1 MDGSAGGESG
11 RRPATASADGS
22 GLPDSPEQLA
32 SLTPLRGIAALWVV
46 IFHFCWYFPA
56 VHPER
61 YTGAV
66 YKGYLA
72 VDMFFVLSGFVITH
86 VYKEGF
92 ARRVTG
98 QRYRDFLKARVA
110 RIYPLH
116 ITVLLLFVA
125 TATAERAASYA
136 LRGSFEPIPLLG
148 ERSVGGFFAN
158 LVMLQGLWARELSWN
173 DPSWSISLEFLAYLL
188 FPLLVPVLW
197 RAGPAAKAGLG
208 GLLVVALGWLAYRT
222 GGYLNQ
228 WNGTYAILR
237 CLPEFLAGMLLY
249 SAYQSGIFASVL
261 ATDAAL
267 AAVVLLLAALLHL
280 GAPDLAI
287 IPLFPLLILAA
298 VRNTGRFS
306 PLLNSAPLVWLGDI
320 SYSLYLLHWFVLFV
334 TTEIARRVPGLDF
347 AKLPLAPSLLL
358 ITVLIAI
365 SLALATAQLSIYRGH
380 RAPLAA
386 PTPRCRPPGSGR
398 GGRFTK
404 VSRGSS
410 NLWRRRGS
418 PVQLTGKNTRDRS
431 KRVVLSD
438 HRCAQTVIA
447 SAFPMARGGSRC
459 PTR

>member
-1 MDGSAGGESG
+1 MGGRVASERERAEDDSG
-11 RRPATASADGS
+11 CGRQRSS
-22 GLPDSPEQLA
+22 GSPEQLA
-32 SLTPLRGIAALWVV
+32 SLTPLRGIAALRVV
-46 IFHFCWYFPA
+46 IFHFCWYFPT

-72 VDMFFVLSGFVITH
+72 VDLFFVLSGFVITH
-86 VYKEGF
+86 VYKDGF
-92 ARRVTG
+92 AQRVTG
-98 QRYRDFLKARVA
+98 RRYRDFLKARVA

-148 ERSVGGFFAN
+148 ERSLGGFLAN

-188 FPLLVPVLW
+188 FPLLFPVLC
-197 RAGPAAKAGLG
+197 RAGPAAKAGMG

-222 GGYLNQ
+222 GGYFNQ

-249 SAYQSGIFASVL
+249 SVHQSGIFASVL
-261 ATDAAL
+261 ITDAAL
-267 AAVVLLLAALLHL
+267 AAVVLPLAALLHL

-298 VRNTGRFS
+298 VRNTGRLS
-306 PLLNSAPLVWLGDI
+306 PLLNSPPLVWLGEI

-334 TTEIARRVPGLDF
+334 TTEIARRLPELDF
-347 AKLPLAPSLLL
+347 ANLPLAPSLTL
-358 ITVLIAI
+358 IAVLIAV
-365 SLALATAQLSIYRGH
+365 SLALATLSFRFIEVTGRRWLRQCLDVG
-380 RAPLAA
+380 
-386 PTPRCRPPGSGR
+386 RPSA
-398 GGRFTK
+398 
-404 VSRGSS
+404 
-410 NLWRRRGS
+410 LM
-418 PVQLTGKNTRDRS
+418 
-431 KRVVLSD
+431 RV
-438 HRCAQTVIA
+438 
-447 SAFPMARGGSRC
+447 AFPR
-459 PTR
+459 

>member
-1 MDGSAGGESG
+1 MGGRVASERERAGDDGRQLSAG
-11 RRPATASADGS
+11 
-22 GLPDSPEQLA
+22 SPEQLA

-72 VDMFFVLSGFVITH
+72 VDLFFVLSGFVITH

-92 ARRVTG
+92 AQRLTGRR
-98 QRYRDFLKARVA
+98 YSDFLKARVA

-125 TATAERAASYA
+125 AATAERAASYA

-148 ERSVGGFFAN
+148 ERSLGGFLAN
-158 LVMLQGLWARELSWN
+158 LVLLQGLWARELSWN

-188 FPLLVPVLW
+188 FPLFFPVFW
-197 RAGPAAKAGLG
+197 RAGPATKAGIG
-208 GLLVVALGWLAYRT
+208 GLLLVALGWLAYRT
-222 GGYLNQ
+222 GDYFNQ

-249 SAYQSGIFASVL
+249 SGYQSGVFASLL

-298 VRNTGRFS
+298 VRNAGRFS
-306 PLLNSAPLVWLGDI
+306 PLLNSPPLVRLGDI

-334 TTEIARRVPGLDF
+334 ATEIARRLPGLDF
-347 AKLPLAPSLLL
+347 AKLPPAPSLSL
-358 ITVLIAI
+358 ITALIAI
-365 SLALATAQLSIYRGH
+365 SLALATLSFRFIEVTGRRWLRQRLDVG
-380 RAPLAA
+380 RPAA
-386 PTPRCRPPGSGR
+386 VMGSG
-398 GGRFTK
+398 
-404 VSRGSS
+404 
-410 NLWRRRGS
+410 
-418 PVQLTGKNTRDRS
+418 
-431 KRVVLSD
+431 
-438 HRCAQTVIA
+438 A
-447 SAFPMARGGSRC
+447 
-459 PTR
+459 

>member
-1 MDGSAGGESG
+1 MGGRVASGARAGGGDGGGRKRSSG
-11 RRPATASADGS
+11 
-22 GLPDSPEQLA
+22 SPEQLA
-32 SLTPLRGIAALWVV
+32 SLTPLRGLAALWVV

-72 VDMFFVLSGFVITH
+72 VDLFFVLSGFVITH

-92 ARRVTG
+92 AQRITG
-98 QRYRDFLKARVA
+98 RRYRDFLKARVA

-148 ERSVGGFFAN
+148 ERSLGGFFAN

-173 DPSWSISLEFLAYLL
+173 DPAWSISLEFLAYLL
-188 FPLLVPVLW
+188 FPLLFPVLW

-222 GGYLNQ
+222 GGYFNQ

-249 SAYQSGIFASVL
+249 SGYQSGIFASVL
-261 ATDAAL
+261 ATDAML

-298 VRNTGRFS
+298 VRNTGRLS
-306 PLLNSAPLVWLGDI
+306 PLLNSPPLVWLGDI

-347 AKLPLAPSLLL
+347 ANLPLAPSLALV
-358 ITVLIAI
+358 TALIAV
-365 SLALATAQLSIYRGH
+365 SLALATLSFRFIEVTGRRWLRHCLDVG
-380 RAPLAA
+380 
-386 PTPRCRPPGSGR
+386 RP
-398 GGRFTK
+398 
-404 VSRGSS
+404 V
-410 NLWRRRGS
+410 
-418 PVQLTGKNTRDRS
+418 PV
-431 KRVVLSD
+431 VAV
-438 HRCAQTVIA
+438 A
-447 SAFPMARGGSRC
+447 SIR
-459 PTR
+459 

>member
-1 MDGSAGGESG
+1 MDGRVGWGRERAEAGDGKRRRKRPSG
-11 RRPATASADGS
+11 P
-22 GLPDSPEQLA
+22 PEQLA

-98 QRYRDFLKARVA
+98 QRYLDFLKARVA

-125 TATAERAASYA
+125 AATAERAASYA

-249 SAYQSGIFASVL
+249 SGYQSGIFASVL
-261 ATDAAL
+261 ANDAAL
-267 AAVVLLLAALLHL
+267 AAVVLLLAALLHF

-306 PLLNSAPLVWLGDI
+306 PLLNSPPLVWLGDI

-334 TTEIARRVPGLDF
+334 TIEIARRVPGLDS
-347 AKLPLAPSLLL
+347 AMLAPAPSLLL
-358 ITVLIAI
+358 ITLLIAI
-365 SLALATAQLSIYRGH
+365 SLALATLSFRFIEVTGRRWLRQRLDVG
-380 RAPLAA
+380 RPVAVVGVAL
-386 PTPRCRPPGSGR
+386 PR
-398 GGRFTK
+398 
-404 VSRGSS
+404 
-410 NLWRRRGS
+410 
-418 PVQLTGKNTRDRS
+418 
-431 KRVVLSD
+431 
-438 HRCAQTVIA
+438 
-447 SAFPMARGGSRC
+447 
-459 PTR
+459 